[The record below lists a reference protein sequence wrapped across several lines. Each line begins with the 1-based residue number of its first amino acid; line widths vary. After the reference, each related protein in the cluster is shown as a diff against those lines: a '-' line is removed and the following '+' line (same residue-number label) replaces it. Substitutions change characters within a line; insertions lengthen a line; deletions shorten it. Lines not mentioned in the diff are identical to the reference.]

1 MKAQLSRFPHDLALG
16 AEFFDCLSSTPA
28 SADFQAGI
36 TVPRQAPPGVKST
49 LHELAGHR
57 STLSRKTARLGV
69 NSLTRCSEKAGQKTR
84 I

>member
-1 MKAQLSRFPHDLALG
+1 MKAQLSRCPHDLALG
-16 AEFFDCLSSTPA
+16 RNVLIA
-28 SADFQAGI
+28 SRPHQQARIFQAGI